1 MGTKQ
6 KPLNEMTLEE
16 LTVREKA
23 TKTSIAVMAVA
34 IAIMAITGVYITIKN
49 GFSVFTVMPIIFLSL
64 LFVNVGVLKK
74 IRQEIAAKQ

>member
-23 TKTSIAVMAVA
+23 TKT
-34 IAIMAITGVYITIKN
+34 
-49 GFSVFTVMPIIFLSL
+49 
-64 LFVNVGVLKK
+64 
-74 IRQEIAAKQ
+74 